1 MPTRR
6 EVLIGAIAGR
16 VIFARASQ
24 PATPVNF
31 AIPAHACDCHTHIV
45 GGADR
50 FRFSPG
56 RTYTPE
62 TALPE
67 EMSALHRALGIE
79 RVVIVTPS
87 VYGTDNSAT
96 LYGMKARGA
105 NARGIA
111 VIDERTPESDLDAMG
126 QAGVRGIRLNL
137 ATAGPADPA
146 AGRQRFQEAAGR
158 LQRRR
163 GWHIQVYAGLAVVS
177 GIKDLVLDS
186 PVPVVFDHFGGAR
199 AALGVEQPGFTDL
212 LELVRRAKAYVK
224 LSGAYRASALAPDYT
239 DVIPFAKALI
249 AANADRIVWGTD
261 WPHPATTTPS
271 GRRPTDVTPMLEI
284 DDGRLLNQ
292 LAVWAPDAA
301 IRQKILVDNPARLYG
316 F

>member
-1 MPTRR
+1 MLTRR
-6 EVLIGAIAGR
+6 ELLVGAAASR
-16 VIFARASQ
+16 AIFAKASQ

-31 AIPAHACDCHTHIV
+31 AIPAHACDCHTHII

-50 FRFSPG
+50 FPFWPG

-87 VYGTDNSAT
+87 VYGIDNSAT
-96 LYGMKARGA
+96 LYGMKARGSS
-105 NARGIA
+105 ARGIA
-111 VIDERTPESDLDAMG
+111 VIDENTPESDLDAMG
-126 QAGVRGIRLNL
+126 KAGVRGIRLNL

-146 AGRQRFQEAAGR
+146 VGRQRLQQAAGR
-158 LQRRR
+158 MKRR
-163 GWHIQVYAGLAVVS
+163 GWHIQVYAGLAMVS
-177 GIKDLVLDS
+177 AIKDLVLDS

-199 AALGVEQPGFTDL
+199 AALGLEQPGFSDL
-212 LELVRRAKAYVK
+212 LELVRRGKAYVK
-224 LSGAYRASALAPDYT
+224 LSGAYRASTLAPDYA
-239 DVIPFAKALI
+239 DVAPLAKALI
-249 AANADRIVWGTD
+249 AANSDRIVWGTD
-261 WPHPATTTPS
+261 WPHPATTTPA
-271 GRRPTDVTPMLEI
+271 GRRPTDVTPMLQI

-292 LAVWAPDAA
+292 LAVWAPEAA
-301 IRQKILVDNPARLYG
+301 IRQKILVENPARLYG